1 MTQVTLANLS
11 KTYSGQDRPALDSL
25 SLDIRSGELAALLG
39 PSGSGKTSC
48 LKIIAGL
55 MDPSSGELRFDGQ
68 PVLQLPPERR
78 GAVMVF
84 QNHLLFPFMNV
95 ADNIGF
101 GLKMRKLGKAEIA
114 QQVAEMLALVRLPEL
129 GARRPAELSGGQQQR
144 VALARALILRPRVL
158 LLDEPLSNLD
168 AHLRLEMR
176 DLIRS
181 LQQELGITTL
191 FVTHDQEE
199 AVMLADRVALI
210 LEGRLKQFDRPEA
223 FYQRPAD
230 KATSAFFGGRNFI
243 SGTVTSGRFECQ
255 LGQLELPAAADAGQ
269 DGADLLKKGP
279 AILTIRPENIVINPP
294 KNAEN
299 RLNARLARL
308 VYLGTHSEAHLQIGD
323 LALTATAPPAMLAGL
338 TAGEALAISLPKQA
352 LWLLPG

>member
-1 MTQVTLANLS
+1 MTQVTLKGLS
-11 KTYSGQDRPALDSL
+11 KTYPGQGTPALQAL

-55 MDPSSGELRFDGQ
+55 LHPSSGDLRFDGQ
-68 PVLQLPPERR
+68 PVLQLPPEKR

-101 GLKMRKLGKAEIA
+101 GLKMRGISRGEIA
-114 QQVAEMLALVRLPEL
+114 RQVAEMLALVRLPEL
-129 GARRPAELSGGQQQR
+129 GTRRPAELSGGQQQR
-144 VALARALILRPRVL
+144 VALARALILRPRLL

-191 FVTHDQEE
+191 FVTHDQQE
-199 AVMLADRVALI
+199 AVMLADRVALL
-210 LEGRLKQFDRPEA
+210 LEGRLTQFDRPEA

-230 KATSAFFGGRNFI
+230 QATAAFFGGRNFI
-243 SGTVTSGRFECQ
+243 PGRVTSGRFESP
-255 LGQLELPAAADAGQ
+255 LGALELPGQGRAGQ
-269 DGADLLKKGP
+269 IRQGP

-294 KNAEN
+294 KTAEN
-299 RLNARLARL
+299 QRTARLHRL
-308 VYLGTHSEAHLQIGD
+308 VYLGTHSEAHLRIGD
-323 LALTATAPPAMLAGL
+323 LQLTATAPPALLAGL
-338 TAGEALAISLPKQA
+338 GAGDGLVISLPKKA
-352 LWLLPG
+352 IWLLPAG

>member
-1 MTQVTLANLS
+1 MTQVTLAKLS
-11 KTYSGQDRPALDSL
+11 KTYSGQDSPALDSL
-25 SLDIRSGELAALLG
+25 SLDIQSGELAALLG

-55 MDPSSGELRFDGQ
+55 LDPSSGDLRFDGQ

-101 GLKMRKLGKAEIA
+101 GLKMRGIDKAEIA
-114 QQVAEMLALVRLPEL
+114 RQVAEMLALVRLPEL

-181 LQQELGITTL
+181 LQKELGITTL

-210 LEGRLKQFDRPEA
+210 LEGRLKQFDQPEA

-243 SGTVTSGRFECQ
+243 PGTVASGRFECQ
-255 LGQLELPAAADAGQ
+255 LGQLELPEKGRAG
-269 DGADLLKKGP
+269 LVKKGP
-279 AILTIRPENIVINPP
+279 AIVTIRPENIVINPP

-308 VYLGTHSEAHLQIGD
+308 VYLGTHREAHLQIGD

>member
-1 MTQVTLANLS
+1 MTQVTLDSLS
-11 KTYSGQDRPALDSL
+11 KTYNGQDSPALHAL

-55 MDPSSGELRFDGQ
+55 LTPSSGDLRFDGQ
-68 PVLQLPPERR
+68 PVLHLPPERR

-84 QNHLLFPFMNV
+84 QNHLLFPFMSV

-101 GLKMRKLGKAEIA
+101 GLKMRKLGKTQIA
-114 QQVAEMLALVRLPEL
+114 RQVAEMLELVRLPEL

-144 VALARALILRPRVL
+144 VALARALILRPRLL

-223 FYQRPAD
+223 FYQRPSD
-230 KATSAFFGGRNFI
+230 QATAAFFGGRNFI
-243 SGTVTSGRFECQ
+243 PGTVRSGRFECQ
-255 LGQLELPAAADAGQ
+255 LGQLDLPEKGRAG
-269 DGADLLKKGP
+269 LVKKGP
-279 AILTIRPENIVINPP
+279 GILTIRPENIVINPP

-299 RLNARLARL
+299 RLDARLARL

-338 TAGEALAISLPKQA
+338 TAGAALAISLPKQA